1 MSVTESLDNNM
12 RQCGVLTLPHP
23 VSTLDHGIGTDAAT
37 LRHEGYTMR
46 DRLLNTI
53 SNTVDRQK
61 PCATFADGSSVPI
74 WIVPH
79 R

>member
-1 MSVTESLDNNM
+1 
-12 RQCGVLTLPHP
+12 
-23 VSTLDHGIGTDAAT
+23 
-37 LRHEGYTMR
+37 MR

-61 PCATFADGSSVPI
+61 PCATFADGSRVPI